1 MSSRLDRS
9 RPEVAEIEQSLDSAV
24 GRIFKAWKKILIWA
38 VIVGVM
44 WFGVAPHIA
53 GWMQYILYGMLM
65 LLQLLFAMLFMI
77 IQFVALFWFLGK
89 PQMYWILPGETG
101 VGFKDYKGNPEV
113 LEVATR
119 VVTLL
124 QGVKEFKEMGGQVT
138 RGILLLGPP
147 GTGKSYLGQC
157 ISTEAGVPFGYL
169 SAPSIMGMFMGMD
182 VLRIS
187 GLYGKAKK
195 LARQYGACI
204 LFIDEIDA
212 IGKARGGMGG
222 GMGMGAMGG
231 MMGGGAGALNQL
243 LTEMDPINKDE
254 GWRAKLLRRFG
265 INTKRAERP
274 LVLTMGATNIAD
286 VLDPALLRPGR
297 FDRKIF
303 VDYPDSD
310 GRKEIIA
317 YYLDKVAHE
326 DLDLDRLAGET
337 IGQSPAALK
346 FIINEAVINA
356 HFNGRVK
363 VAYEDFAT
371 ALDNHEVGTK
381 HPIRNMLLEDK
392 RALAY
397 HEAGHA
403 VAMLKLY
410 KRHRVT
416 RVTIIRHEG
425 ALGFAMP
432 KPTKES
438 YVHDRNDLLA
448 TIQVSLASR
457 AAEELFLGTQLD
469 GVYSDLQH
477 ATHTAA
483 AYIGYLGMNGSL
495 TSIAAF
501 GGAPDPGM
509 RKEIDK
515 LLRDQFLKVKM
526 LLDENRDL
534 VIAVAE
540 ELLDRLEL
548 RTDELYR
555 IMEEVERRKSEGEQE
570 LGTLDDP
577 TSGILGLLSIGGAAA
592 YKEQPERNA
601 YQAPEPPEEPK
612 A

>member
-1 MSSRLDRS
+1 MSSRLER
-9 RPEVAEIEQSLDSAV
+9 RPEVDDIEKSIDSFF
-24 GRIFKAWKKILIWA
+24 GRFLKAWKKILVVA
-38 VIVGVM
+38 VIIGLLWM
-44 WFGVAPHIA
+44 FVAPNI
-53 GWMQYILYGMLM
+53 GSWMQYILYGLLM
-65 LLQLLFAMLFMI
+65 VFQLMFAVLFMI
-77 IQFVALFWFLGK
+77 VQFVALFWFLGK

-124 QGVKEFKEMGGQVT
+124 KGVKEFRDMGGQVT

-157 ISTEAGVPFGYL
+157 ISTEANVPFGYL
-169 SAPSIMGMFMGMD
+169 SAPSIQGMFMGMD
-182 VLRIS
+182 SLRIM
-187 GLYGKAKK
+187 GLYGKARK
-195 LARQYGACI
+195 LARQHGACI

-212 IGKARGGMGG
+212 IGRARGGMG

-231 MMGGGAGALNQL
+231 MMGGGSGGLNQL
-243 LTEMDPINKDE
+243 LTEMDPINRDD
-254 GWRAKLLRRFG
+254 GWKAKLLRKFG
-265 INTKRAERP
+265 INTKKADQP

-337 IGQSPAALK
+337 IGQSPATIK
-346 FIINEAVINA
+346 FIINESVINA
-356 HFNGRVK
+356 HFNGRDK
-363 VAYEDFAT
+363 ISYEDFAN

-381 HPIRNMLLEDK
+381 HPIRNMLMEDK

-438 YVHDRNDLLA
+438 YVHDRTDLLA

-469 GVYSDLQH
+469 GVFSDLQH
-477 ATHTAA
+477 ATQTAA

-495 TSIAAF
+495 SSIAAF
-501 GGAPDPGM
+501 GGAPDPSM

-515 LLRDQFLKVKM
+515 LLRDQFLKVKQ

-540 ELLDRLEL
+540 ALLDRLEL
-548 RTDELYR
+548 RTDQLYR
-555 IMEEVERRKSEGEQE
+555 IMDEVERRKVEGEH
-570 LGTLDDP
+570 LIGSLDDAP
-577 TSGILGLLSIGGAAA
+577 PSILDLLPASSTAA
-592 YKEQPERNA
+592 YQEPERVS
-601 YQAPEPPEEPK
+601 YQQPDEGSEPK
-612 A
+612 K